1 MTNKGA
7 RLRRLTGMKIWTQP
21 RVNHANNNGEP
32 SDGHAVGRG
41 GGRGVHC
48 AAGRV
53 GHPGG
58 HGVFLVVFRLLG
70 RAQGRRRVDEPQ
82 KNRGLHDVREK

>member
-7 RLRRLTGMKIWTQP
+7 RLRRLTGSTFWE
-21 RVNHANNNGEP
+21 HAHDHGEP

-41 GGRGVHC
+41 GGRGFPC

-58 HGVFLVVFRLLG
+58 HRVFLVVFHLLG
-70 RAQGRRRVDEPQ
+70 RAQGRRRLDEPQ
-82 KNRGLHDVREK
+82 KTGGLPDVREK